1 MIKDDIPTSLF
12 KAPKANFNI
21 IYNSMFHGNTDIQH
35 NDIHKEA
42 EKGAGKNKEMGKM
55 THKGATESVR
65 KGEMRKGD
73 HTAL

>member
-1 MIKDDIPTSLF
+1 
-12 KAPKANFNI
+12 
-21 IYNSMFHGNTDIQH
+21 MFHGNTDIQH

-73 HTAL
+73 HTALQLGADQGEQINTGSVEDAIENSKL